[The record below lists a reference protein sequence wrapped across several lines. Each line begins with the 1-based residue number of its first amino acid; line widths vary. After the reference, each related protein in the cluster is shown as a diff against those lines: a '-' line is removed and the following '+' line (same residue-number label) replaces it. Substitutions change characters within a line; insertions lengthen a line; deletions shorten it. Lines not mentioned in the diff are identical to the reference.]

1 MSNDENKCDKIQPS
15 TISKN
20 KSVAIENVVAPEV
33 KILNRGDLLGAINCL
48 FPELQLKSGHIKLK
62 EKFSLFSYSLHEL
75 TAIFESGR
83 IYRSR
88 TDRNIKYSIAN
99 QSLRPSQAETN
110 RINLKRYSVTENMVT
125 ASKSWKSKAQKKQ
138 HNYETGQAKRCHQAP
153 SFQSSYIDFLTKFL
167 ESHFPDRFVDFKN
180 IECVIFE
187 LSNLFK
193 EMSKDCKIAPFNP
206 NLPVL
211 NISECDK
218 VVRMSSKPNDIF
230 KTSASPKRIC
240 SKRKSRSRTQIEFK
254 GRRKKSIVKKSQCTQ
269 STRQSKIKLP
279 EDDDDEN
286 VKEME
291 RSIDDLLSD
300 DTFSPRYK
308 AKHTSDMLVIFRKSP
323 KKRNSTDFKTLEKEA
338 IEQYESID
346 DALDMDFNLLEIK
359 SNLK

>member
-254 GRRKKSIVKKSQCTQ
+254 
-269 STRQSKIKLP
+269 
-279 EDDDDEN
+279 DDDDEN